1 MPFGQIKRMRGK
13 KLVGMFKHVLF
24 VCIFNVKR
32 SVVAQHM
39 LHEMRTRESGD
50 YTKKIKVSSAG
61 FVGQEIADWFKTNA
75 IPYPDPLFNRPPPP
89 LIQEVMKNR
98 GLNIAS
104 HRSRPVDKEILN
116 RSHLIIPLLTILK
129 RDLIVA
135 YPEIENKVVLPNELI
150 DKETT
155 FLWED
160 TNAVPNNSR
169 MYDFAHGNKAYV
181 TDVIN
186 EIEGFLQKS
195 FGRILQYLI
204 GSDEK
209 HIINKPGCGI

>member
-1 MPFGQIKRMRGK
+1 MGRGK
-13 KLVGMFKHVLF
+13 PVRMLKHVLL

-39 LHEMRTRESGD
+39 LYKMLNREGGD
-50 YTKKIKVSSAG
+50 YTAKIKVSSAG
-61 FVGQEIADWFKTNA
+61 FVGQEISEWFKTNA
-75 IPYPDPLFNRPPPP
+75 IPYPDPLFNRTPPV
-89 LIQEVMKNR
+89 LIQAIMKNR
-98 GLNIAS
+98 GVDIAG

-129 RDLIVA
+129 RDLIAV
-135 YPEIENKVVLPNELI
+135 YPEIENKIVLPNELI
-150 DKETT
+150 ENETT

-160 TNAVPNNSR
+160 TTAVPNDSR
-169 MYDFAHGNKAYV
+169 MYDFAHSNKAYV
-181 TDVIN
+181 TDVID

-195 FGRILQYLI
+195 FDQILQRLI

-209 HIINKPGCGI
+209 SL